1 MTDTIARVLIR
12 YFVALRS
19 SLLNK
24 ADLSPVVKLVTK
36 CVAGLLA
43 LPFIA
48 MAQPYPNRP
57 ITVVV
62 PYPPG
67 GAVDPLARIFTVKL
81 AEIWK
86 VPIIIENRPGAGTM
100 IGMGYVAK
108 AVPDGYTVVMGTTSV
123 GTNPA
128 MYEKMP
134 FDTLKD
140 FTFLSQAGIFQLAL
154 SVHPSIP
161 VSTIAELIA
170 YAKKN
175 PGKLNYSS
183 AGNGTIAHLAG
194 EYFKSEA
201 GFEATH
207 VPYKGSSAAV
217 TAVASAEVSYTIDT
231 VFTETPMIK
240 AGLIKPLATI
250 GPKRL
255 ESMPQLPTI
264 AETFPGFTAFSWMG
278 FMGPAGVPADIV
290 KKWSTEIT
298 RIAEMPDVKEK
309 LGNLGAEPVGGSAEQ
324 FEAFA
329 KVELIKWNKVVTDA
343 KIEKVK

>member
-1 MTDTIARVLIR
+1 MCFI
-12 YFVALRS
+12 
-19 SLLNK
+19 
-24 ADLSPVVKLVTK
+24 KL
-36 CVAGLLA
+36 AFSGLLV
-43 LPFIA
+43 LVISPICVW
-48 MAQPYPNRP
+48 AQGYPSRP

-81 AEIWK
+81 SEIWK
-86 VPIIIENRPGAGTM
+86 VPIIIDNRPGAGTM

-108 AVPDGYTVVMGTTSV
+108 AAPDGYTVVMGTTSV

-161 VSTIAELIA
+161 VSTIAELIS

-194 EYFKSEA
+194 EYFKAEA

-217 TAVASAEVSYTIDT
+217 TAVASAEVTYTIDT
-231 VFTETPMIK
+231 IFTQTPMFK
-240 AGLIKPLATI
+240 SGLIKPLASI

-255 ESMPQLPTI
+255 GSMPQLPTI

-278 FMGPAGVPADIV
+278 FMGPAGVPPEIV
-290 KKWSTEIT
+290 QKWSAEIT
-298 RIAEMPDVKEK
+298 RIAAMPDVKEK

-329 KVELIKWNKVVTDA
+329 KAELVKWNKVVTDA

>member
-1 MTDTIARVLIR
+1 MFTQ
-12 YFVALRS
+12 ALRRIDGS
-19 SLLNK
+19 VVVLK
-24 ADLSPVVKLVTK
+24 AKYMPIVKLFK
-36 CVAGLLA
+36 KLLA
-43 LPFIA
+43 VASLIPCVVV
-48 MAQPYPNRP
+48 AQGYPNRP

-67 GAVDPLARIFTVKL
+67 GAVDPLARIFTTKL

-86 VPIIIENRPGAGTM
+86 VPIIIDNRPGAGTM

-108 AVPDGYTVVMGTTSV
+108 AAPDGYTVAMGTTSV

-240 AGLIKPLATI
+240 VSILAR
-250 GPKRL
+250 RL
-255 ESMPQLPTI
+255 PARSPPSIRRSTCATGRWPPCCRSTVPT
-264 AETFPGFTAFSWMG
+264 
-278 FMGPAGVPADIV
+278 PASGWPMAARAPSR
-290 KKWSTEIT
+290 WP
-298 RIAEMPDVKEK
+298 R
-309 LGNLGAEPVGGSAEQ
+309 
-324 FEAFA
+324 
-329 KVELIKWNKVVTDA
+329 
-343 KIEKVK
+343 

>member
-1 MTDTIARVLIR
+1 MFTQAHRRIDGSVVVL
-12 YFVALRS
+12 
-19 SLLNK
+19 K
-24 ADLSPVVKLVTK
+24 AKYMPIVKLFK
-36 CVAGLLA
+36 KLLA
-43 LPFIA
+43 VASLIPCVVV
-48 MAQPYPNRP
+48 AQGYPNRP

-67 GAVDPLARIFTVKL
+67 GAVDPLARIFTTKL

-86 VPIIIENRPGAGTM
+86 VPIIIDNRPGAGTM

-108 AVPDGYTVVMGTTSV
+108 AAPDGYTVAMGTTSV

-217 TAVASAEVSYTIDT
+217 TAVASAEVSFTIDT

-255 ESMPQLPTI
+255 ESTPQLPTI

-290 KKWSTEIT
+290 KKWAIEIT
-298 RIAEMPDVKEK
+298 RIAEMQDVKEK

-329 KVELIKWNKVVTDA
+329 KAELIKWNKVVTDA